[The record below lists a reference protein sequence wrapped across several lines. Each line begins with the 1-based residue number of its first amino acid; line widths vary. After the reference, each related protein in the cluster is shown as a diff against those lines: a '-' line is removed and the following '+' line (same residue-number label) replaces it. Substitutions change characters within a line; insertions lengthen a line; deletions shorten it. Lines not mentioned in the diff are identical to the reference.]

1 MRFNQQ
7 FLVCKRVAVV
17 MVALVDVRKV
27 PMTVGGKSAVQL
39 PREVKLKAEYL
50 LPLADERL
58 WVRDVVEDDFSS
70 FPPAF
75 WFVGAHGGAG
85 CTTMAALIAPG
96 GDAGQQWPIF
106 DEHPLCVVVAR
117 ATVLGLERAHQ
128 VLLQGLREVE
138 NVTILGVVVVND
150 TPGKM
155 PAEIKHKLEVLAPLA
170 QIWHINYL
178 SAIRVLLPEALAQW
192 QPLCEVDRTRK
203 GRKLPVTEQVPLSV
217 VQIGEEIFRAAQDVV
232 AERKQSEREGEN
244 DV

>member
-1 MRFNQQ
+1 MAQ
-7 FLVCKRVAVV
+7 
-17 MVALVDVRKV
+17 
-27 PMTVGGKSAVQL
+27 GKSAVQL
-39 PREVKLKAEYL
+39 PREIKLKEEYL

-85 CTTMAALIAPG
+85 CTTLASLVAPG

-150 TPGKM
+150 VPGKL
-155 PAEIKHKLEVLAPLA
+155 PIEIKHKLEILAPLA
-170 QIWHINYL
+170 RIWHVDYL
-178 SAIRVLLPEALAQW
+178 PNIRLLMPEALAQW
-192 QPLCEVDRTRK
+192 QPLCELDRTRK
-203 GRKLPVTEQVPLSV
+203 GRKLPVTEQIPLQV
-217 VQIGEEIFRAAQDVV
+217 AQIAEEIFKAAQHLV
-232 AERKQSEREGEN
+232 EREKAMKNKGET